1 MAAAL
6 TAAAAAAPANK
17 STRVQE
23 PNNVKQTQVVQTQP
37 QKPVASKPM
46 TQVQP
51 QPKKSIT
58 AKPVTAKPMKKVV
71 IPPPPPGVPEIQL
84 RMWSKTLRVRM
95 NQLKQL
101 STEHHHLSGLANEI
115 RKDFMTFRYG
125 KNEYSAALA
134 HVRRKSRESNRGGN
148 NSSSGGDDDDADL
161 AAGRYSSLYLQQDI
175 ISPESIG
182 RHFLA
187 LFYCSIDNRL
197 PPAMNKYGLDALRR
211 AFASLDSWR
220 KKLEEE
226 KSRKRKRS
234 VDEENDNIGS
244 DVRTARKEDG
254 LPAKGKEQ
262 VRQDPVEPAS
272 KRANVTTELPRAP
285 TGTVAA
291 SNDEQLDQQK
301 GSSVANTSGNADVVM
316 EDPSSLFQTAL
327 RQGFSA
333 VFLRGKT
340 DVELRALLS
349 SSGTAS
355 DKTTHHASLSSE
367 AKETTENVSKSINS
381 STDTDQPLQFQVSAT
396 EDISPPVVNVPVV
409 AAAVNNTELVD
420 KEMRKDPPKKD
431 SKMAATEDTSPPV
444 VHIPVAMVLK
454 ELVNKEMQ
462 KDPPKKDSD
471 VVALNPNSTQSAKP
485 RHGAQLEIGAPSN
498 HEAGDSGNK
507 EMTGVSSEAKERE
520 GNATTLVFSDAGQPE
535 IRFVSNDIG
544 DASVAVGNSSAL
556 NSLDNKN
563 DKINAANDSTS
574 SIPVGYRRRT
584 LKKCHLD
591 DCPNKGGKCT
601 LHGTL
606 ARTCTVE
613 GCDNFHLQGFSV
625 CMRHGAKPAGR
636 KEGKDASNGSLP
648 NSQSSDSL
656 SNAPPGYRRRS
667 VKKCHIDDCPNKG
680 GRCNLH
686 GKLGK
691 TCKVEGCNTFQ
702 VQGFDVCIKHGAK
715 NPNLCK
721 VDGCAKLSIRY
732 ALCVDHL
739 PELANT
745 KKHSSGVQ
753 AANESQAATKAAAE
767 PRLPATNQPHASSAN
782 APAEPQLV
790 AKNPSQASSSNMP
803 AEPQVSATN
812 ESQASSAK
820 VPPLNHEIP
829 SINAPSLKRES
840 SNGLPSSKSTGAM
853 QAETNPTSN
862 GEGDG
867 GDTHQNNNVD
877 ELIDLTEDSPS
888 KEAPPEPRIS
898 SPPPSPPP
906 TTIIR
911 NPLPPTKPRP
921 LPFSDFHRTLFC
933 PDLVTERGTISGCV
947 KNYSRP
953 EMLVEFDRGY
963 HLDGSGGSLDNAH
976 CTDVQNRLNT
986 WDPYWKIVQELGS
999 RDVSCEDGITSV
1011 GTRTTACLPVTTNPI
1026 ASTSIPSCAMVSI
1039 DFRQEISKSTSANR
1053 DGKGRSV
1060 QGFRPW
1066 GVRWGKAPP
1075 DSHQL
1080 GDRRLIM
1087 RCVPLH
1093 RTPKE
1098 EKKRADMHLWPLGS
1112 FVQIKF
1118 ASGCDQVIPVIQRK
1132 QQSHDHSKWL
1142 GNCRPLDLTK
1152 YVTGSGT
1159 DYPLEITICTKEVI
1173 ESGFEKRRE
1182 VLINSYAVNVAIC
1195 EYTPPDDLYNQLM
1208 GKAEGG
1214 EVLMPKLSLRSAK
1227 RMLKEC
1233 IVNNTI
1239 SLDSDEEEG
1248 DGKDSESDFLTFSL
1262 LCHASM
1268 TKIETPVRG
1277 QLCTHL
1283 QCFDL
1288 RNYLY
1293 TNNIVSAGRWR
1304 CPYCEKFVS
1313 VRDLVHCGLFQA
1325 ILDDLDDK
1333 IVPGVRDNV
1342 CVKADGTW
1350 QLLGENKLRHKKSS
1364 SKAEAGASAAMNIE
1378 EVIGS
1383 ESDSGPE
1390 EIEVEVIEIG

>member
-1 MAAAL
+1 MPRLVRESEMAAAL
-6 TAAAAAAPANK
+6 TAAAANK
-17 STRVQE
+17 SSQPSTRVQE

-37 QKPVASKPM
+37 QKPVTSKPM
-46 TQVQP
+46 TKVQP
-51 QPKKSIT
+51 QPKKQVT
-58 AKPVTAKPMKKVV
+58 AKPVEKVV

-125 KNEYSAALA
+125 KNDYSAALA
-134 HVRRKSRESNRGGN
+134 HVRRKSRESNSRGGNN
-148 NSSSGGDDDDADL
+148 NSSSGGYDDDADL
-161 AAGRYSSLYLQQDI
+161 AAGRYSSLYLQQDN

-187 LFYCSIDNRL
+187 LFYRSIDNRL

-234 VDEENDNIGS
+234 VDEENGIIDNNKIA
-244 DVRTARKEDG
+244 ARKEDET
-254 LPAKGKEQ
+254 PAKGKEQ
-262 VRQDPVEPAS
+262 VRKDPVEPAS

-291 SNDEQLDQQK
+291 SNDEQHDQQDV
-301 GSSVANTSGNADVVM
+301 SAVADTSGNADVVM
-316 EDPSSLFQTAL
+316 EGPSSLFQTAL

-340 DVELRALLS
+340 DVELQALLS

-355 DKTTHHASLSSE
+355 DKTTHHASSSSE
-367 AKETTENVSKSINS
+367 AKETTENFSKSINS

-396 EDISPPVVNVPVV
+396 EDISPPVANVPVV
-409 AAAVNNTELVD
+409 KAAVNNTELVD
-420 KEMRKDPPKKD
+420 KEMRKEPPKKD
-431 SKMAATEDTSPPV
+431 SKMAATEETSPPV
-444 VHIPVAMVLK
+444 GHIPVAVILK
-454 ELVNKEMQ
+454 ELVDKEMQ
-462 KDPPKKDSD
+462 KD
-471 VVALNPNSTQSAKP
+471 ALNPNSTQSAKP
-485 RHGAQLEIGAPSN
+485 HHGAQLERGAPSN
-498 HEAGDSGNK
+498 HEAGGSSNK

-544 DASVAVGNSSAL
+544 DTPVAIGNSSTL
-556 NSLDNKN
+556 NSIDNKN

-613 GCDNFHLQGFSV
+613 GCDNFHVQGSSV
-625 CMRHGAKPAGR
+625 CIRHGATHSGR
-636 KEGKDASNGSLP
+636 KEGKDAANDSLP

-656 SNAPPGYRRRS
+656 SNVPPGYRRRT
-667 VKKCHIDDCPNKG
+667 VRKCHIDDCPNKG
-680 GRCNLH
+680 GKCSLH

-721 VDGCAKLSIRY
+721 VDGCTKEYISKG
-732 ALCVDHL
+732 LCVDHF

-745 KKHSSGVQ
+745 KKHSSGDQ
-753 AANESQAATKAAAE
+753 AANQSQAATKAAAE
-767 PRLPATNQPHASSAN
+767 PRLPATNQSHASSAN

-803 AEPQVSATN
+803 TEPQVSATN
-812 ESQASSAK
+812 ESQAASAR
-820 VPPLNHEIP
+820 VPQLNHELP
-829 SINAPSLKRES
+829 SIKAPSLKRES
-840 SNGLPSSKSTGAM
+840 SNGLPSSKSTGDM
-853 QAETNPTSN
+853 QVETNPTSN

-877 ELIDLTEDSPS
+877 ELIDLTEDSSS

-963 HLDGSGGSLDNAH
+963 HLDGSGGSLDNAQ

-1066 GVRWGKAPP
+1066 V
-1075 DSHQL
+1075 
-1080 GDRRLIM
+1080 
-1087 RCVPLH
+1087 
-1093 RTPKE
+1093 
-1098 EKKRADMHLWPLGS
+1098 
-1112 FVQIKF
+1112 FV
-1118 ASGCDQVIPVIQRK
+1118 GERHHPTVI
-1132 QQSHDHSKWL
+1132 S
-1142 GNCRPLDLTK
+1142 
-1152 YVTGSGT
+1152 
-1159 DYPLEITICTKEVI
+1159 
-1173 ESGFEKRRE
+1173 
-1182 VLINSYAVNVAIC
+1182 
-1195 EYTPPDDLYNQLM
+1195 
-1208 GKAEGG
+1208 
-1214 EVLMPKLSLRSAK
+1214 
-1227 RMLKEC
+1227 
-1233 IVNNTI
+1233 
-1239 SLDSDEEEG
+1239 
-1248 DGKDSESDFLTFSL
+1248 
-1262 LCHASM
+1262 
-1268 TKIETPVRG
+1268 
-1277 QLCTHL
+1277 
-1283 QCFDL
+1283 
-1288 RNYLY
+1288 
-1293 TNNIVSAGRWR
+1293 
-1304 CPYCEKFVS
+1304 
-1313 VRDLVHCGLFQA
+1313 
-1325 ILDDLDDK
+1325 
-1333 IVPGVRDNV
+1333 
-1342 CVKADGTW
+1342 
-1350 QLLGENKLRHKKSS
+1350 
-1364 SKAEAGASAAMNIE
+1364 
-1378 EVIGS
+1378 
-1383 ESDSGPE
+1383 
-1390 EIEVEVIEIG
+1390 